1 VQTILKEDL
10 NMRKLCAKIVWKFWL
25 RSKNNYVL
33 LVAKTGW
40 RMKRVPISCK
50 GW

>member
-10 NMRKLCAKIVWKFWL
+10 NIWNCVQKSFQKFWL
-25 RSKNNYVL
+25 RSKHDDML

-40 RMKRVPISCK
+40 KMKRVPISCK